1 MNLKTCVA
9 PSGQFIYGLH
19 QPSFTAANMRENNYV
34 GPLGRLADGSAFE
47 NLANFPPGT
56 VDEPN
61 ADRIFEIPNPFPF
74 RGVTYIAENWAA
86 ENAKNPSAIILPGP
100 PAVSFFQ
107 TVQKWF
113 GGIRLTPDKKE
124 TIFTTLPEPLQL
136 AVAETS
142 TDPEDLVCLAG
153 ICCEFVFDEKTSR
166 PSGLRYVKN
175 RKGLIRPVI
184 KNKALYQVI
193 ANNPLLPDDYKQVMV
208 LKPGVQGKSEIVGEW
223 SNTSTGGNTHV
234 FEYLRGNSY
243 IPWGHYAANM
253 ADDAVRYRVNDL
265 TKTDMHALRHLYYQR
280 TFVRLARSLGI
291 SAECDR
297 RCLSEEALE
306 SLRHRIVDVL
316 ADPVKRKNLAFNRT
330 LWGWNFGFD
339 YAPSKYRLHGSH
351 QQVHQ
356 QYAMIPS
363 MVKKA
368 SMKGKAAGILQ
379 QTEPDSLMAAY
390 ACGDL
395 IADFIR
401 QYRQQTGK
409 SFFEAYFAAIYNN
422 QRMDGKEGV
431 RSLVVY
437 EDDNVM
443 LFVPKAQTSQWE
455 VQLMTVRP
463 VGNVLEADIRTRR
476 SLDFAILTAVQTL
489 EKMGAKMITS
499 IEYSKAFNANADYD
513 DQRLLYAF
521 LPRLPESP
529 GAFSEA
535 QLRWINGHY
544 PEDFAAACRTKIVND
559 AEVRNRP
566 TA

>member
-19 QPSFTAANMRENNYV
+19 QPGFTAANMRENSYV
-34 GPLGRLADGSAFE
+34 GPLGLLPDGSAFD
-47 NLANFPPGT
+47 NQANFPPGA
-56 VDEPN
+56 VDEPS
-61 ADRIFEIPNPFPF
+61 ADSIFEIPNPFPF

-86 ENAKNPSAIILPGP
+86 EKAENPSAIKLAEPA
-100 PAVSFFQ
+100 AVSFSQ
-107 TVQKWF
+107 TVHKWF
-113 GGIRLTPDKKE
+113 GSTRLTPDKKE
-124 TIFTTLPEPLQL
+124 MIFTTLPEPLQL

-175 RKGLIRPVI
+175 KKGLIRPLI
-184 KNKALYQVI
+184 KNKALYKVI
-193 ANNPLLPDDYKQVMV
+193 ANNPQLPDDYKQVMV
-208 LKPGVQGKSEIVGEW
+208 LKPGVQGESEIVGEW
-223 SNTSTGGNTHV
+223 SNISTGGNTHV
-234 FEYLRGNSY
+234 FEYLRRNSY

-265 TKTDMHALRHLYYQR
+265 TRTDMRALRHLYYQR
-280 TFVRLARSLGI
+280 TYVRLARSLGV

-297 RCLSEEALE
+297 RCLSEEELE
-306 SLRHRIVDVL
+306 SLRHQIIDVL
-316 ADPVKRKNLAFNRT
+316 AESVKRDNLAFNRT

-363 MVKKA
+363 RVEKA
-368 SMKGKAAGILQ
+368 SGILKY
-379 QTEPDSLMAAY
+379 PDSDALMTAY

-395 IADFIR
+395 IADFICK
-401 QYRQQTGK
+401 YRQQTGK
-409 SFFEAYFAAIYNN
+409 KFFEAYISAIYNN
-422 QRMDGKEGV
+422 QRMDGKEGA

-437 EDDNVM
+437 EDDNVI

-455 VQLMTVRP
+455 VQLMTRRP
-463 VGNVLEADIRTRR
+463 VGNVLEADTQTRR

-499 IEYSKAFNANADYD
+499 IEYSKAFNANADQD

-544 PEDFAAACRTKIVND
+544 PEDFAAACRAKIAND
-559 AEVRNRP
+559 VKDRNRS